1 MSLFATRYFRVIFI
15 YRGDT
20 FKTQVYDIG
29 PSTRVGKHFQGF
41 LAGVVTAGSPNPNP
55 ISNQATNVNYPFQTW
70 SLKVVLAYIFII
82 FNVKIIVPKSHARVT
97 EEELHVTKRLREYL
111 SVIKPRFTQDFL
123 HLSKNKEDCKPSL
136 SLNEYVPK
144 NTQNSL
150 AALFTVIYKLRE
162 LLSQWTKLFSVT
174 IQMKPL

>member
-1 MSLFATRYFRVIFI
+1 MLSLFATRYFRVIFI

-41 LAGVVTAGSPNPNP
+41 LAGVVTPGSPNPNP

-82 FNVKIIVPKSHARVT
+82 FNVQIIVPKSHARVT

-111 SVIKPRFTQDFL
+111 SVIKHPRFSTFVE
-123 HLSKNKEDCKPSL
+123 K
-136 SLNEYVPK
+136 
-144 NTQNSL
+144 
-150 AALFTVIYKLRE
+150 
-162 LLSQWTKLFSVT
+162 
-174 IQMKPL
+174 